1 MLRFLLGGS
10 DLHCSEQQIDCSRR
24 SGSHPQMTFVLQLFL
39 NLKHAD
45 TLGGY
50 IFLDA
55 SFNIRMAYS
64 VNIQKICET
73 VKLSKKL
80 AHIPKHRQ
88 TLKKTN
94 NHNHPQKTWGSTPE
108 NTPSCTT
115 PSCSSRP
122 PRKCHPGGDE
132 QLAALREAWELGQR
146 LVQWAF
152 QRNED
157 FARNGNQQK

>member
-1 MLRFLLGGS
+1 
-10 DLHCSEQQIDCSRR
+10 
-24 SGSHPQMTFVLQLFL
+24 MTFVLQLFL

-73 VKLSKKL
+73 VKPSKKL

-122 PRKCHPGGDE
+122 PRKWQPGGDE